1 MYKCGGGEG
10 GVEEGG
16 GRGTPWWGEQVRT
29 AEGWGRGEGGR
40 GGEDAVQGEQVRA
53 AEIKCQGFDYFY
65 LTWRVVNLLILPT
78 VHNG

>member
-1 MYKCGGGEG
+1 MVGAREGDAVVGGRCEQLKGGGGARE
-10 GVEEGG
+10 EEG
-16 GRGTPWWGEQVRT
+16 VRT
-29 AEGWGRGEGGR
+29 LCGR
-40 GGEDAVQGEQVRA
+40 EQVRA